1 MSPIPYGLPFPEAT
15 FQSSLPSRLKR
26 HDSVARSF
34 YPAPWA
40 APRNR
45 NDSDKHQRF
54 ERKTASS
61 RSNRPSLAAGYAYL
75 TKFPAAG
82 SALKNQWR
90 F

>member
-1 MSPIPYGLPFPEAT
+1 MTAT
-15 FQSSLPSRLKR
+15 S
-26 HDSVARSF
+26 
-34 YPAPWA
+34 
-40 APRNR
+40 N
-45 NDSDKHQRF
+45 QRF

-61 RSNRPSLAAGYAYL
+61 RANRPSLAAGYAYL